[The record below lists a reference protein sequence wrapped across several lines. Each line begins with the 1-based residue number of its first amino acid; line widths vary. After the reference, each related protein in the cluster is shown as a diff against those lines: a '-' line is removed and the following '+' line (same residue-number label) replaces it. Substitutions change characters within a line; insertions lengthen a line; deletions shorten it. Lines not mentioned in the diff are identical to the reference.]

1 MSLFQNLLRLYPNF
15 GVRTPTEDFL
25 TEVAAHLLQAHPALT
40 VEWLKQLGIA
50 DGSYASVRVKTQP
63 TFASTQESEPSNR
76 LDILIELETDLG
88 ALDWVIIESKIDAPE
103 GADQLRRYASILA
116 NRDGLRQRSL
126 VYITKDHDP
135 KDGAALLGDSYAAV
149 VFRQTRWHEFYH
161 LVKRQPHD
169 GMIEEVV
176 RFMEDLGMAMVN
188 VFSPA
193 AIGTMVNMRSTL
205 ALMDS
210 VLTGEVP
217 DRMKSLFGR
226 VDFSSRTRIGYL
238 EDWNHYWAMANVS
251 DQFTAFAGF
260 HLATEPQN
268 GYPSLMVRLQVGPKS
283 PKRLAIVA
291 AMQQI
296 EKERPNWIGI
306 QLHQSTLWSFLSRTQ
321 NLSSVLA
328 SGDHIAASKAFLLD
342 ALGDVAQF
350 QQQFPDVPWK
360 G

>member
-15 GVRTPTEDFL
+15 GVRTPTEDFF
-25 TEVAAHLLQAHPALT
+25 TEVVAHLLQSRPALT
-40 VEWLKQLGIA
+40 LDWLKQLRIA
-50 DGSYASVRVKTQP
+50 DGEYASMRVKTQA
-63 TFASTQESEPSNR
+63 TFASAQEGEPSNR
-76 LDILIELETDLG
+76 LDILIELETDQG

-103 GADQLRRYASILA
+103 GTDQLRRYASILA
-116 NRDGLRQRSL
+116 NRDDLRRRSL

-135 KDGAALLGDSYAAV
+135 KDGAALLGDSYAAI

-176 RFMEDLGMAMVN
+176 RFMEDLGMAMDN

-193 AIGTMVNMRSTL
+193 AIGTMVNLRSTL

-210 VLTGEVP
+210 VLAGEVP
-217 DRMKSLFGR
+217 DRMKSLFGKA
-226 VDFSSRTRIGYL
+226 DFSLRTRIGYL
-238 EDWNHYWAMANVS
+238 EDWNHYWVMAEAS
-251 DQFTAFAGF
+251 DQFVAFAGF
-260 HLATEPQN
+260 YLATEPQN

-296 EKERPNWIGI
+296 EKERSEWSGI
-306 QLHQSTLWSFLSRTQ
+306 RLNETRAWTLLSRSQ
-321 NLSSVLA
+321 NLSLVLA
-328 SGDHIAASKAFLLD
+328 SGDHVAASKAFLLD
-342 ALGDVAQF
+342 ALDDVAQF
-350 QQQFPDVPWK
+350 QQQFPDLSWK